1 MLCAKF
7 YPQSSRGRLPPFQG
21 HFPPLGRDSV
31 PTLRLLPA
39 WWSSASTRPA
49 SACLWPIHT
58 SPFLCA
64 SAIIRGDSA
73 QLICRSHLQTSGR
86 SVELSVSDFAGSGR
100 PSAHAL
106 VLSLQEALRRGG
118 RLVFQDDWLSSTVR
132 SPPYQLFLRPL
143 LVQPDLSSFRT
154 DAPRPCDRVAPAP
167 VSGFRSTCT
176 SLLLAS
182 QHLHLLIA
190 RTH

>member
-21 HFPPLGRDSV
+21 HYPPLGRDSV

-49 SACLWPIHT
+49 SACLSPIHYL
-58 SPFLCA
+58 PFSLLLP
-64 SAIIRGDSA
+64 SSEVILHS
-73 QLICRSHLQTSGR
+73 S
-86 SVELSVSDFAGSGR
+86 SVDPTCKPPEDLLNYVSDFAGSGR

-143 LVQPDLSSFRT
+143 LVRPDLSSFRT
-154 DAPRPCDRVAPAP
+154 DALRPCDRVAPALI
-167 VSGFRSTCT
+167 SGFRSTCT